1 MAPKISPPF
10 IKGRS
15 GGIYGECRDNYG
27 TINKDDAEVVNDGVA
42 EPGKEIIEE
51 PRLRLPQS
59 VKE

>member
-1 MAPKISPPF
+1 MVPKFSRPF
-10 IKGRS
+10 VKGRS

-51 PRLRLPQS
+51 PQLRLPQS